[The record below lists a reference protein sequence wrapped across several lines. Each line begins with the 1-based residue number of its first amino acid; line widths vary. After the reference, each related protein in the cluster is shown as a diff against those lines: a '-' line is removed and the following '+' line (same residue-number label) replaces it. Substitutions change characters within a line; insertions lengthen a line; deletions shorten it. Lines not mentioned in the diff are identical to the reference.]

1 MAMPGM
7 NTTGTPDA
15 IDSTD
20 YVMTII
26 RAIRRFPSDR
36 KSEIEKMPMPSE
48 AEAKKMETAF
58 RTGYFQA
65 LDDLTAFMQTVSR
78 GI

>member
-1 MAMPGM
+1 MAQPGM
-7 NTTGTPDA
+7 NTTGTPDS

-26 RAIRRFPSDR
+26 RAIRRFPADR
-36 KSEIEKMPMPSE
+36 KAEIEKIAMPKN
-48 AEAKKMETAF
+48 AEAKKLEETF

-65 LDDLTAFMQTVSR
+65 LEDLTAFMQTVSR

>member
-1 MAMPGM
+1 MATPGM

-26 RAIRRFPSDR
+26 RAIRRFPADR
-36 KSEIEKMPMPSE
+36 KTEIEKIAMPKN
-48 AEAKKMETAF
+48 AEDKKMEEAF
-58 RTGYFQA
+58 RTGYFKA
-65 LDDLTAFMQTVSR
+65 LEDLTAFMQTVSR

>member
-26 RAIRRFPSDR
+26 RAIRRFPADR
-36 KSEIEKMPMPSE
+36 KAEIEKIAVPKNE
-48 AEAKKMETAF
+48 EAKKMEEAF
-58 RTGYFQA
+58 RAGYFKA
-65 LDDLTAFMQTVSR
+65 LEDLSAFMQTVSR

>member
-26 RAIRRFPSDR
+26 RAIRRFPGDR
-36 KSEIEKMPMPSE
+36 QKEIEQIALPKNKE
-48 AEAKKMETAF
+48 IAEKESIYRA
-58 RTGYFQA
+58 GYFQA
-65 LDDLTAFMQTVSR
+65 LNDLQSFMQTVSR

>member
-26 RAIRRFPSDR
+26 RAIRRFPADR
-36 KSEIEKMPMPSE
+36 KAEIEKIAMPKN
-48 AEAKKMETAF
+48 AEAKKMEEAF

-65 LDDLTAFMQTVSR
+65 LEDLSSFMQTVSR

>member
-1 MAMPGM
+1 MATPGM

-26 RAIRRFPSDR
+26 RAIRRFPADR
-36 KSEIEKMPMPSE
+36 KSEIEKIAMPKN
-48 AEAKKMETAF
+48 AETKKMEEAF

-65 LDDLTAFMQTVSR
+65 LEDLTAFMQTVSR

>member
-26 RAIRRFPSDR
+26 RAIRRFPTDR
-36 KSEIEKMPMPSE
+36 KAEIEKIAMPKN
-48 AEAKKMETAF
+48 AEAKKMEEAF

-65 LDDLTAFMQTVSR
+65 LEDLSSFMQTVSR